1 MTQTELL
8 KRCSFVLATPEKMAE
23 VYPFSCGDNEDQQ
36 DLNEFFAKDAVGFH
50 NRLLGKTYYFCL
62 NEDTKRVVTA
72 FTVSNDSLRMTNKLA
87 EEYRDRFLEETD
99 LRDKHI
105 KRFPGVLLGRLATDA
120 RFAGQGF
127 GTAVMDFIKLF
138 FRRNNKTGCRFI
150 IVDALNN
157 EGTLS
162 FYKKN
167 GFDYLIEDER
177 LEAKYVGVGVG
188 RMPLNTRLLYF
199 DLLTLQS

>member
-1 MTQTELL
+1 MG
-8 KRCSFVLATPEKMAE
+8 
-23 VYPFSCGDNEDQQ
+23 Y
-36 DLNEFFAKDAVGFH
+36 H

-62 NEDTKRVVTA
+62 NEDPKRVVTA

-87 EEYRDRFLEETD
+87 EEFRDKFLEETD
-99 LRDKHI
+99 LRDKQI
-105 KRFPGVLLGRLATDA
+105 KRFPGVLLGRFATDA
-120 RFAGQGF
+120 RYAGQGF

-157 EGTLS
+157 ESTLS

-167 GFDYLIEDER
+167 GFDFLIEDER

-199 DLLTLQS
+199 DLLTLLS